1 MKYDC
6 DTIRDLMP
14 LCADGIASEASS
26 RTLEAHLAECETCA
40 AEWESIRSG
49 GTVFP
54 ETEVPEETK
63 QYAKTAKRVR
73 KKHLLVLICTVLV
86 IALAYFGKTAFFL
99 IQYGGGRLS
108 AENAALRY
116 MDSAALDGGLYP
128 SGYACRRYYDLSYIR
143 DYPRE
148 TVYTETLGGKTEKYC
163 FVRYS
168 NTDTGKTY
176 LDVLDTKKIW
186 GLWFGAGT
194 FGGIEV
200 TGEQGVCSIIKPIES
215 AVDVTF
221 CFYISDPEV
230 AKIELA
236 FEDYTTEQTADS
248 FADGICAFRYSYR
261 YDRNRISEITARAL
275 DAGGNVLYTME
286 NNVWTRA

>member
-40 AEWESIRSG
+40 AEWESLRSG

-73 KKHLLVLICTVLV
+73 KKHLLVLICTVLAV
-86 IALAYFGKTAFFL
+86 ALAYFGNTAFFL

-128 SGYACRRYYDLSYIR
+128 SGYAFRRYNDLSYIR

-148 TVYTETLGGKTEKYC
+148 AVYTAANGATEKYC
-163 FVRYS
+163 FVRYT
-168 NTDTGKTY
+168 NTDTGKEY

-194 FGGIEV
+194 FGGIEL
-200 TGEQGVCSIIKPIES
+200 TREQGVYTLVKPIET

-221 CFYISDPEV
+221 CFYVSDPKV

-236 FEDYTTEQTADS
+236 FEDYTEEHLLSPD
-248 FADGICAFRYSYR
+248 DNGICAYKYSYR

-275 DAGGNVLYTME
+275 DTGGNVLYTME
-286 NNVWTRA
+286 NGVWTRA